1 MRWRDAGDSGG
12 GSAAGSSG
20 TLNKASLYA
29 LLKTILQSSERV
41 HIEADDPHFR
51 LTLSLTDDARV
62 VLEGAV
68 QVDGIDL
75 SGRDLAFYS
84 DGGSSIGFTMPGI
97 TTADEGSDLG
107 QVDTVEKLNFTGAGV
122 TATRVPGSTETT
134 VNIPGATPGSGGVSL
149 AQVDGRIDGNP
160 RVTSLSRFEA
170 ALRKTTVISGPAAF
184 TVASPN
190 AAVAISGSVPGAE
203 ADREL
208 VVAVTGS
215 PTQTFQLSSFAGK
228 NAAAAAITLTD
239 ANSVKWMAGT
249 VTYRLGHTAAGGF
262 VASASTAATYTITL
276 TDSRIDLEG
285 WARLNGGQI
294 PANRLPN
301 GGGLTQRQVDAR
313 IDANPRVTSLSH
325 FEAALRKTTV
335 ISGPAAFTVASPNA
349 AVAISGSV
357 PGAEADRELVVA
369 VTGSPTQTFQLSSFA
384 GKNAAAAAI
393 TLTDANSV
401 KWMAGTVTY
410 RLGHTAAGGFVASA
424 STAATYTITL
434 TDSRIDLETWAR
446 RNGEQIPANR
456 LPNGGGLTQGQVD
469 ARIDAN
475 PRVTSLSRF
484 EAALRKTTVIS
495 GPAAFTVASPNAAVA
510 ISGSVPGAEADRE
523 LVVAVA
529 GSSTQTFQLSSFAGK
544 DAAAA
549 AITLTD
555 ANSVKWMAG
564 TVTYRLGHTAA
575 GGFVAS
581 ASTAG
586 TYTITLTDS
595 RIDLETW
602 ARRNGEQI
610 PANRL
615 PNGGGLTQGQ
625 VDARIESFARAGTTT
640 RVPESHLPT
649 DLDHLLDALADGGW
663 STEGNNAAEDA
674 WIAQVASPT
683 EPTIGAARGYTYASA
698 TWERTGSTITPA
710 WLTVRV
716 PAGLKDEVAAGNLRL
731 IADYNNDPDDMGDVA
746 VSSGW
751 IHVGNSTDDAYRYY
765 IQRFTGVPAGTNI
778 VQRYTRFR
786 IDRTKLDT
794 GVPAGE
800 AGDDGKVLAY
810 HPGGNEWEELPI
822 LHGIQRLH
830 SGTIPGL
837 SITNLGNVR
846 NQTIN
851 LFSPAFDLD
860 DNGRGEF
867 HVQGVLTIST
877 RSHSTVGWND
887 GGNDLSEQ
895 ISGYVFASVLSAA
908 ADFVTAGAVE
918 GVKVGKVDLYK
929 GSAKQGEVS
938 LWLVHNSDN
947 HVGAVL
953 DYEPETGASSTDNIT
968 LGAQLQVSFAPSD
981 PAGGASA
988 TRGRGRLI
996 ATATLPAVAGG
1007 TDFIRSTTWAV
1018 ESAFSTEYNSRT
1030 TDGSMFP
1037 PNFLPA
1043 NQLGFINE
1051 VKDVNDDLLYSFYL
1065 PWSPPVVS
1073 YRNTTAGVARTVYL
1087 IPLPYDS
1094 TLRSVNQVF
1103 QMRLKSSDVNKIFF
1117 NATGKAF
1124 KAGIKVELYEWLA

>member
-1 MRWRDAGDSGG
+1 V
-12 GSAAGSSG
+12 SS
-20 TLNKASLYA
+20 
-29 LLKTILQSSERV
+29 
-41 HIEADDPHFR
+41 
-51 LTLSLTDDARV
+51 
-62 VLEGAV
+62 
-68 QVDGIDL
+68 
-75 SGRDLAFYS
+75 
-84 DGGSSIGFTMPGI
+84 
-97 TTADEGSDLG
+97 
-107 QVDTVEKLNFTGAGV
+107 
-122 TATRVPGSTETT
+122 
-134 VNIPGATPGSGGVSL
+134 
-149 AQVDGRIDGNP
+149 
-160 RVTSLSRFEA
+160 
-170 ALRKTTVISGPAAF
+170 
-184 TVASPN
+184 
-190 AAVAISGSVPGAE
+190 
-203 ADREL
+203 
-208 VVAVTGS
+208 
-215 PTQTFQLSSFAGK
+215 
-228 NAAAAAITLTD
+228 
-239 ANSVKWMAGT
+239 
-249 VTYRLGHTAAGGF
+249 
-262 VASASTAATYTITL
+262 
-276 TDSRIDLEG
+276 
-285 WARLNGGQI
+285 
-294 PANRLPN
+294 
-301 GGGLTQRQVDAR
+301 
-313 IDANPRVTSLSH
+313 SH

-349 AVAISGSV
+349 AVAISGSM
-357 PGAEADRELVVA
+357 PEAEAGRELVVA
-369 VTGSPTQTFQLSSFA
+369 VTGSPTQTFQLSS
-384 GKNAAAAAI
+384 
-393 TLTDANSV
+393 L
-401 KWMAGTVTY
+401 
-410 RLGHTAAGGFVASA
+410 
-424 STAATYTITL
+424 
-434 TDSRIDLETWAR
+434 
-446 RNGEQIPANR
+446 
-456 LPNGGGLTQGQVD
+456 
-469 ARIDAN
+469 
-475 PRVTSLSRF
+475 
-484 EAALRKTTVIS
+484 
-495 GPAAFTVASPNAAVA
+495 
-510 ISGSVPGAEADRE
+510 
-523 LVVAVA
+523 
-529 GSSTQTFQLSSFAGK
+529 AGK

-555 ANSVKWMAG
+555 ANSVTWEPGA
-564 TVTYRLGHTAA
+564 VRYRLGHTAA

-581 ASTAG
+581 ASTTG
-586 TYTITLTDS
+586 NYTITLTDS
-595 RIDLETW
+595 RVDLEKW
-602 ARRNGEQI
+602 ARLNGGQI

-615 PNGGGLTQGQ
+615 PNGGGLDQAAVDARVKAGTADLEEFEEALRVVTDIVDGDTVNFALSTASYRISGHPMVPAAEANRKLRLAASTSAIDSAALDGASTTINLSDLLAKPVISTPSNIMDTSNSVTFQSVQGETMFLGRLGDGQFLIGSNLSGTMHVYIRDDRIDIRPEAGRNQLLEAKINELIAAHETPGLTQGQ

-683 EPTIGAARGYTYASA
+683 KPTIGAARGYTYASA
-698 TWERTGSTITPA
+698 TWARTGSTITPA

-716 PAGLKDEVAAGNLRL
+716 PAGLKNEVAAGNLRL

-751 IHVGNSTDDAYRYY
+751 IHVGDSTDGTYRYY

-1007 TDFIRSTTWAV
+1007 TDFVRSTTWAV

-1030 TDGSMFP
+1030 TDGSMFL
-1037 PNFLPA
+1037 PNFLLA

-1073 YRNTTAGVARTVYL
+1073 YRNTAAGVARTVYL

-1103 QMRLKSSDVNKIFF
+1103 ERRLRSSDVNKIFF